1 MLDISSKNDAS
12 HNAPLKRA
20 NARMKK
26 QRRRYINSS
35 SFVMA
40 ALFTVLCGIAA
51 LSLGYFIN
59 FFATGHFVDSTE
71 ATLNAEIRYV
81 EAVGASEV
89 TSQNGDRLYVFL
101 DEDGQLPNR
110 FSKDFSRLAEGILV
124 FDYPLNNKRYAAKI
138 HTFSDNS
145 KMLIGT
151 DITSISK
158 DFQFMQWL
166 GIASICF
173 VMLVVFVAYIISVF
187 VVSETNKIADTAYGI
202 IKTSDLSRRLDVG
215 SRWDDL
221 GNMAAV
227 LNMMLDRI
235 EQLMQGVKQ
244 VSDNIAHDL
253 RTPLTRMRGHIED
266 LSDGSKKDELLG
278 EADHLLDTFNALLR
292 ISRIEAE
299 KQRSHFQD
307 VNLKDLLED
316 VIDFYEPLMDEKSI
330 TLATDL
336 NNTNLRGDRDLLFQA
351 YANLLDNAVK
361 YTPKGGDISVSL
373 KQENDK
379 IFIYVS
385 DTGGGVDEGE
395 QNKIFQRFYRS
406 EACRSSQG
414 TGLGLTLV
422 TAVIDLH
429 EGSIVAE
436 NTLLNDNAGLS
447 IITIF

>member
-1 MLDISSKNDAS
+1 
-12 HNAPLKRA
+12 
-20 NARMKK
+20 
-26 QRRRYINSS
+26 
-35 SFVMA
+35 
-40 ALFTVLCGIAA
+40 
-51 LSLGYFIN
+51 
-59 FFATGHFVDSTE
+59 
-71 ATLNAEIRYV
+71 
-81 EAVGASEV
+81 
-89 TSQNGDRLYVFL
+89 
-101 DEDGQLPNR
+101 
-110 FSKDFSRLAEGILV
+110 
-124 FDYPLNNKRYAAKI
+124 
-138 HTFSDNS
+138 
-145 KMLIGT
+145 
-151 DITSISK
+151 
-158 DFQFMQWL
+158 
-166 GIASICF
+166 
-173 VMLVVFVAYIISVF
+173 
-187 VVSETNKIADTAYGI
+187 
-202 IKTSDLSRRLDVG
+202 
-215 SRWDDL
+215 
-221 GNMAAV
+221 
-227 LNMMLDRI
+227 
-235 EQLMQGVKQ
+235 
-244 VSDNIAHDL
+244 
-253 RTPLTRMRGHIED
+253 MRGHIED

-361 YTPKGGDISVSL
+361 YTPKGGDISVTL
-373 KQENDK
+373 KQDGDK
-379 IFIYVS
+379 TYVAIS